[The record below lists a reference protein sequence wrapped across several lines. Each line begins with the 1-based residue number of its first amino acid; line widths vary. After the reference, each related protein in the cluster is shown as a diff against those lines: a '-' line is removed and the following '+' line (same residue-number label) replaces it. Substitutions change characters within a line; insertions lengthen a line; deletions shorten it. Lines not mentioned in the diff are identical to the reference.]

1 MEEGGGP
8 VLSCD
13 MLAEGWIED
22 KFVCAKISGEIVTVV
37 ANRDKATMKVIRAI
51 IDLDD
56 SLFIRIQYQIF
67 ILYIDC
73 VPILTILTIV
83 DIKDLYRYYFNTNH
97 HFLLR
102 HLYAATGFDKSSR

>member
-1 MEEGGGP
+1 M
-8 VLSCD
+8 LSCD
-13 MLAEGWIED
+13 MFAEGWIED
-22 KFVCAKISGEIVTVV
+22 KFVCAKIVTVV
-37 ANRDKATMKVIRAI
+37 ANRDKVTMKVIRVI
-51 IDLDD
+51 IDLGN

-83 DIKDLYRYYFNTNH
+83 DIKDLYRYYFNINH

-102 HLYAATGFDKSSR
+102 HLYVAIGFDKSSR

>member
-13 MLAEGWIED
+13 MFAEGCIED

-37 ANRDKATMKVIRAI
+37 ANRDKVTMKVIRVI
-51 IDLDD
+51 IDLGN

-67 ILYIDC
+67 ILRIKNFISSF
-73 VPILTILTIV
+73 VILYV
-83 DIKDLYRYYFNTNH
+83 Y
-97 HFLLR
+97 
-102 HLYAATGFDKSSR
+102 

>member
-1 MEEGGGP
+1 MEEGGGL

-13 MLAEGWIED
+13 VFAEGCIED

-83 DIKDLYRYYFNTNH
+83 DIKDLHRYYFNINH
-97 HFLLR
+97 HFLSR
-102 HLYAATGFDKSSR
+102 QLYDATGFDKSFK

>member
-1 MEEGGGP
+1 MEEGGCP

-13 MLAEGWIED
+13 MFAEGCIED
-22 KFVCAKISGEIVTVV
+22 KLVCAKISGEIVTVV

-56 SLFIRIQYQIF
+56 SLFIRIQHQIF
-67 ILYIDC
+67 TLYIDC

-83 DIKDLYRYYFNTNH
+83 DIK
-97 HFLLR
+97 
-102 HLYAATGFDKSSR
+102 GFISILF

>member
-13 MLAEGWIED
+13 MFAEGGIED

-37 ANRDKATMKVIRAI
+37 ANRDNATMKVIRVI
-51 IDLDD
+51 IDLDN

-67 ILYIDC
+67 ILYVDC

-83 DIKDLYRYYFNTNH
+83 DIKDLCRYYFDINH

-102 HLYAATGFDKSSR
+102 HLYAATGFDKSSK

>member
-1 MEEGGGP
+1 MEEEGEGP

-13 MLAEGWIED
+13 MLAEGCIED

-37 ANRDKATMKVIRAI
+37 ANRDKATMKVVRVI
-51 IDLDD
+51 IDLDN

-67 ILYIDC
+67 IIHIDC

-83 DIKDLYRYYFNTNH
+83 DIK
-97 HFLLR
+97 
-102 HLYAATGFDKSSR
+102 GFISILF

>member
-13 MLAEGWIED
+13 MFAEGCIED
-22 KFVCAKISGEIVTVV
+22 NLVCAKISGEIVTVV
-37 ANRDKATMKVIRAI
+37 ANRDKAAMKVIRVI
-51 IDLDD
+51 IDLDN

-83 DIKDLYRYYFNTNH
+83 DIK
-97 HFLLR
+97 
-102 HLYAATGFDKSSR
+102 GFISILF

>member
-13 MLAEGWIED
+13 MFAEGCIED
-22 KFVCAKISGEIVTVV
+22 KFVCAKISREIVTVV
-37 ANRDKATMKVIRAI
+37 ANRDNATMKVIRVI
-51 IDLDD
+51 IDLDN

-83 DIKDLYRYYFNTNH
+83 DIKDLYRYYFNINH
-97 HFLLR
+97 HFVLR
-102 HLYAATGFDKSSR
+102 HLYDATGFDKSSR